1 MTACL
6 LVSLYLMAFAAL
18 RLGFIST
25 VLNRAVVDAL
35 IMGIVLE
42 VRCCGCAG
50 KLSAFRAERVRFGRT
65 ACRS

>member
-42 VRCCGCAG
+42 VWCCGC
-50 KLSAFRAERVRFGRT
+50 RQAERIPR
-65 ACRS
+65 